1 MHPQAEHIASGDQP
15 RSARMERGIRT
26 VTVATF
32 VLRFATGLTGALL
45 IFFLADF
52 SQYGGVEV
60 GPLIV
65 GVLTALF
72 FAAELVLSPPFG
84 LLSDRVGSH
93 RVMQVG
99 PVFGLVA
106 VLLTAL
112 AAEIQLPG
120 SLVIALPI
128 LAGSLPLI
136 GFTRVLEGASTAAS
150 VPSVLG
156 FIALATSG
164 DEAMRGKAS
173 ARFEAATIAGLALGF
188 AAAGPVWFVLGP
200 SGFLANALVY
210 VVALGLYRYLV
221 PVVGMPA
228 LPTARTPLGWT
239 RYRRLLRR
247 SRVWL
252 LAPTWIAL
260 NAVLGLYAS
269 QTLFQLVR
277 TPDPRF
283 AGQSLVGGFDP
294 LLVTL
299 AFLLGGAVFFAGL
312 VYWGGRFVALRR
324 TTIIF
329 YGIIGGAVFVVSAL
343 LLNHSAGAPLL
354 LRLPTGAGLAL
365 GLFLLAGA
373 TPAALGLLAD
383 MSESFP
389 ADRGAIMGLY
399 SVFLAL
405 GQIIG
410 ALIGAAAAELW
421 AFDGILM
428 ATLLLQAVALMPL
441 SRLRR
446 FEFQFQAS
454 PASGPDPEATKVD
467 LTVTRAYRVD
477 AGDESGGG

>member
-1 MHPQAEHIASGDQP
+1 MDPRPEHIVSGASTIEAP
-15 RSARMERGIRT
+15 AVRGIT
-26 VTVATF
+26 AVFTATF
-32 VLRFATGLTGALL
+32 ALRFATGLTGALL
-45 IFFLADF
+45 IFYLADLE
-52 SQYGGVEV
+52 SYGGPQV
-60 GPLIV
+60 GPAVI
-65 GVLTALF
+65 GMLTALF

-84 LLSDRVGSH
+84 LLSDRIGHH

-99 PVFGLVA
+99 PVFGFVA

-112 AAEIQLPG
+112 TAELQVPG
-120 SLVIALPI
+120 SIGLAIPV
-128 LAGSLPLI
+128 LAGSLPLL
-136 GFTRVLEGASTAAS
+136 GLTRLLEGASTAAS

-156 FIALATSG
+156 FIAVVTSG
-164 DEAMRGKAS
+164 DERLRGRAS

-188 AAAGPVWFVLGP
+188 GVAGPVWTVLGP
-200 SGFLANALVY
+200 AGFLANGLVY
-210 VVALGLYRYLV
+210 VSALLLFRFAV
-221 PVVGMPA
+221 PDIEP
-228 LPTARTPLGWT
+228 RTLSVRQGPRGWT

-260 NAVLGLYAS
+260 NAGLGLYTS

-283 AGQSLVGGFDP
+283 ASQSLVGGFDP
-294 LLVTL
+294 LLVTA
-299 AFLLGGAVFFAGL
+299 AFLLGGVVFFAGL
-312 VYWGGRFVALRR
+312 VYWGGRFVSLRR

-329 YGIIGGAVFVVSAL
+329 YGIVGGAVFVVSAL
-343 LLNHSAGAPLL
+343 LLNHSGDASPLV
-354 LRLPTGAGLAL
+354 RVPTMAGLGL
-365 GLFLLAGA
+365 GLFLIAGA

-405 GQIIG
+405 GQIVG

-421 AFDGILM
+421 AFDGILV
-428 ATLLLQAVALMPL
+428 ATLLLQAIALMPL

-446 FEFQFQAS
+446 FEFHFQAT
-454 PASGPDPEATKVD
+454 PGSGPDPVLTAVD
-467 LTVTRAYRVD
+467 LSVTRAYRDD
-477 AGDESGGG
+477 APGAPGE

>member
-1 MHPQAEHIASGDQP
+1 MHPREQHIASPGQVPGPP
-15 RSARMERGIRT
+15 REHSVTA

-52 SQYGGVEV
+52 GDYGGGEV
-60 GPLIV
+60 GPAVI
-65 GVLTALF
+65 GVFTALF
-72 FAAELVLSPPFG
+72 YAAELVLSPPFG
-84 LLSDRVGSH
+84 LLSDRVGHH

-99 PVFGLVA
+99 PVFGFVA
-106 VLLTAL
+106 VLLTVL
-112 AAEIQLPG
+112 TAELYLPG
-120 SLVIALPI
+120 AFVLAIPI
-128 LAGSLPLI
+128 LVGSLPLL
-136 GFTRVLEGASTAAS
+136 GLTRVLEGASTAAS

-156 FIALATSG
+156 FIAIATSG
-164 DEAMRGKAS
+164 DERLRGRAS

-188 AAAGPVWFVLGP
+188 AVAGPVWTVLGP
-200 SGFLANALVY
+200 GGFAANAVVY
-210 VVALGLYRYLV
+210 LGALALFRYAV
-221 PVVGMPA
+221 PDVESPRRAPVGGPS
-228 LPTARTPLGWT
+228 GWT

-260 NAVLGLYAS
+260 NAGLGLYTS

-283 AGQSLVGGFDP
+283 SSQALVGGYEP
-294 LLVTL
+294 LVVTA
-299 AFLLGGAVFFAGL
+299 AFLAGGTVFVAGL
-312 VYWGGRFVALRR
+312 VYWGGRFASLRR

-329 YGIIGGAVFVVSAL
+329 YGIVGGAIFVVSAL
-343 LLNHSAGAPLL
+343 LLNHSGALSDL
-354 LRLPTGAGLAL
+354 LRLPTAAGLAV
-365 GLFLLAGA
+365 GLFLIAGA

-389 ADRGAIMGLY
+389 HDRGAVMGLY

-428 ATLLLQAVALMPL
+428 ATLALQAIALMPL

-446 FEFQFQAS
+446 FEFEFQPS
-454 PASGPDPEATKVD
+454 PASGPDPAVATVD
-467 LTVTRAYRVD
+467 LSVTRAYRAGDADD
-477 AGDESGGG
+477 AGGG